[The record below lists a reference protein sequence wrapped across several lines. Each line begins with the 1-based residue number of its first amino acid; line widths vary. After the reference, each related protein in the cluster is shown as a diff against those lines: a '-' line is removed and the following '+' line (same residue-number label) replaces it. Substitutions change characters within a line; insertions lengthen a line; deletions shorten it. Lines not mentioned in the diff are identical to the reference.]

1 MAYSARGWRMLTRFW
16 AARLG
21 VMCVLLPGCP
31 ADESLVPSDAKLTTD
46 AASSPN
52 DSNTDTALGGDF
64 DATFD
69 VTTLFDIEKLR
80 SPDGINLQVKK
91 DVIRWNE
98 ADQVWLVPFAFR
110 SQIWH
115 GNAWDHP
122 SLLYIPKT
130 LNPAF
135 AGTVALIQQGTTDLD
150 TGLSMDF
157 DFGSKT
163 AAMLGVPVAVLAKIP
178 HPTVFSA
185 QEDLE
190 LAEEYPE
197 CFGVSLVENELE
209 ACGNRLVLASE
220 QVKWSLQIA
229 IVRAEIRA
237 ITAISLISGKLEE
250 IGVVDVPKFTVE
262 NAVVGAGGK
271 RARVLWLAAVV
282 DDRIAGIWLAAAD
295 IANLVPFYKNMAKVW
310 SSDYPFGEPEKQIAF
325 FSTGFGKDW
334 RSIIDPYGYMERRQ
348 DLDVMVVAGTNDA
361 LYPLGSY
368 SVYSKR
374 LPSDWNLLHVPNYG
388 HGMASEEHLHGWR
401 AFVARVAGN
410 RPLLRPVVHYD
421 DQSGKIM
428 VGVVLESSHEPALT
442 PRTVTLYYTT
452 NQLMTPD
459 RDLRDAAWAEV
470 VLSPAG
476 TDELG
481 QYRYSGSFVPNL
493 EDWGAYVTVEE
504 NDAAGLIGLTS
515 SVVRVSWQ

>member
-1 MAYSARGWRMLTRFW
+1 MAYPSGYWRLLMRL
-16 AARLG
+16 RLG
-21 VMCVLLPGCP
+21 VLCILAAGCADQDSLAPSDNPLP
-31 ADESLVPSDAKLTTD
+31 ADTTSD
-46 AASSPN
+46 PNGN
-52 DSNTDTALGGDF
+52 DSGEVSVTDF

-69 VTTLFDIEKLR
+69 VTTLFDLEKLR

-98 ADQVWLVPFAFR
+98 SEQVWLVPFAFR

-122 SLLYIPKT
+122 SLLYVPKN

-135 AGTVALIQQGTTDLD
+135 AGTIAMIQQGTTDLD

-178 HPTVFSA
+178 HPTVFSE
-185 QEDLE
+185 QEDLD
-190 LAEEYPE
+190 LADTYPE

-229 IVRAEIRA
+229 MVRAEIRA
-237 ITAISLISGKLEE
+237 ITAISLIPDKLSE
-250 IGVVDVPKFTVE
+250 IGVVDVPKFTAKS
-262 NAVVGAGGK
+262 AVIGAGGK

-295 IANLVPFYKNMAKVW
+295 MANFVPFYQNMVKAW
-310 SSDYPFGEPEKQIAF
+310 SKDYPFGEPEQQIAF

-334 RSIIDPYGYMERRQ
+334 RSIIDPYGYMERRP
-348 DLDVMVVAGTNDA
+348 DIDVMIVAGTNDA

-368 SVYSKR
+368 GVYSKR
-374 LPSDWNLLHVPNYG
+374 LPPDWSLLHVPNYG
-388 HGMASEEHLHGWR
+388 HGMASEAHLDAWR
-401 AFVARVAGN
+401 AFIARVAGN
-410 RPLLRPVVHYD
+410 RPLLKPLVTYD
-421 DQSGKIM
+421 EQSGTIV
-428 VGVVLESSHEPALT
+428 VGVVLEGSQERVLDVQD
-442 PRTVTLYYTT
+442 VTLSYTSMQVM
-452 NQLMTPD
+452 NAD
-459 RDLRDAAWAEV
+459 RDLRDAVWEHTA
-470 VLSPAG
+470 LSPAG
-476 TDELG
+476 VDEQG
-481 QYRYSGSFVPNL
+481 RQRYSGAFTPTL
-493 EDWGAYVTVEE
+493 DDWGAYVTVDEK
-504 NDAAGLIGLTS
+504 DSAGLSGTSS
-515 SVVRVSWQ
+515 SVVRLSWQ